1 MKNLKSKSIVEGG
14 ILTGIIVLL
23 MFISNI
29 PGISLLGCLLVPIP
43 VAILYIK
50 NGLKMS
56 ILSIV
61 VGFIFITLILGP
73 IYGLTSIIIAG
84 FIGIGLGI
92 GVRSKKSGVYTLIY
106 ILIGTVISIVSTSVI
121 YIYMIMNMTL
131 NQFLLSII
139 SQNKVVTKQM
149 LKVATS
155 QEMKDHINYIESMIT
170 IQNMQIALPI
180 VVILISFI
188 SAVIIFIVSRNI
200 LIRLGFKFNNLI
212 SFTKWYI
219 DPKFIAAIVVI
230 ALIGMELKKNGIPLG
245 IEVFIGALGSLALLF
260 GLQTM
265 SLVAYFLV
273 EKVKIAKG
281 FVVVIIFFLL
291 ISGLIGYIFIIGL
304 VDVFFDYRGLDEDS
318 LGSIIR
324 KKLNSNI

>member
-1 MKNLKSKSIVEGG
+1 MKNLKSKSIAEGG

-324 KKLNSNI
+324 KKLNSIR

>member
-50 NGLKMS
+50 HGWKMS

-61 VGFIFITLILGP
+61 PGFILISLILGP
-73 IYGLTSIIIAG
+73 VYGLTSIVIAG
-84 FIGIGLGI
+84 FIGLGLGI

-106 ILIGTVISIVSTSVI
+106 ILIGTVISIVSTTAV

-131 NQFLLSII
+131 NQFLRSII
-139 SQNKVVTKQM
+139 SQNKVVTQEM

-155 QEMKDHINYIESMIT
+155 QEMKDHINYLESMIT
-170 IQNMQIALPI
+170 VQNMQIALPI

-219 DPKFIAAIVVI
+219 DPKFIAAIVVV

-281 FVVVIIFFLL
+281 FVAVIIFFLL
-291 ISGLIGYIFIIGL
+291 ISGLISYIFIIGL
-304 VDVFFDYRGLDEDS
+304 VDVFFDYRGIDENS

-324 KKLNSNI
+324 KKLNSIR

>member
-1 MKNLKSKSIVEGG
+1 MKNLKSKSIAEGG

-61 VGFIFITLILGP
+61 GGFIFITLILGP

>member
-324 KKLNSNI
+324 KKLNSIR

>member
-61 VGFIFITLILGP
+61 FGFILISLILGP

-92 GVRSKKSGVYTLIY
+92 GVRSKKTGVYTLIY
-106 ILIGTVISIVSTSVI
+106 ILIGTVISIVSTTAV

-131 NQFLLSII
+131 NQFLLSVI
-139 SQNKVVTKQM
+139 SQNKVVTQEM

-155 QEMKDHINYIESMIT
+155 EEMKNNINYLESMIT

-180 VVILISFI
+180 IVILISFI
-188 SAVIIFIVSRNI
+188 AAVIIFIVSRNI

-212 SFTKWYI
+212 PFTKWYI

-230 ALIGMELKKNGIPLG
+230 ALIGMELKKNGIPFG

-265 SLVAYFLV
+265 SLVAYFLI

-281 FVVVIIFFLL
+281 FVVVIIFFLV
-291 ISGLIGYIFIIGL
+291 ISGLISYIFIIGL
-304 VDVFFDYRGLDEDS
+304 VDVFFDYRGIDENS

-324 KKLNSNI
+324 KKIDSNR